1 MLDLIHPILSLGNPI
16 ELLLWSRG
24 QRVVDVRNQIKLI
37 LEKGFRN
44 HWGLMILFEHIL
56 VCSNDITRSKI
67 LKMLKSLPR
76 ADLLVLSV
84 NQSFEMKNR

>member
-1 MLDLIHPILSLGNPI
+1 MLDLIHPILSAGNTI

-24 QRVVDVRNQIKLI
+24 QRLVDVRNQIKLI

-56 VCSNDITRSKI
+56 VCSNDITRSVTSKI
-67 LKMLKSLPR
+67 LKMLKTLL
-76 ADLLVLSV
+76 ADLLVL
-84 NQSFEMKNR
+84 FC

>member
-1 MLDLIHPILSLGNPI
+1 MFNLMHPILNLGNTI

-24 QRVVDVRNQIKLI
+24 QRLVDVRNQIKLI

-56 VCSNDITRSKI
+56 VCSNDITRSI
-67 LKMLKSLPR
+67 TFR
-76 ADLLVLSV
+76 
-84 NQSFEMKNR
+84 F